1 MTAWAL
7 LIPLPAMGF
16 PLVSLHRFAPADT
29 TMTSS
34 TTPAP
39 ATSTASN
46 APSAS
51 ADLNIRLTSFSHGG
65 GCGCK
70 IAPGVL
76 ADILKKSTGFP
87 VPKELMVGIET
98 ADDAAV
104 YKLNDEQALIA
115 TTDFFMPIVDDP
127 YDFGRIAA
135 TNAISDVYA
144 MGGTP
149 IMALALVAMP
159 INQLPVDVIGRIIQ
173 GGESICAE
181 AGIPIAG
188 GHTIDSVEPIYG
200 LVVMG
205 LVHPSRIK
213 RNADAK
219 AGDKLVLGK
228 PLGVGVLS
236 AALKKEALDD
246 AGYRAMIANT
256 TKLNKPGKLLSGLN
270 GVHALTDVTG
280 FGLLGHALELAR
292 GAGVEVRINMSDVPL
307 LPNVEELA
315 AQGYIT
321 GASGRNWSGYGHDVV
336 LAEAVTPVQQALLTD
351 PQTSGGLLVSCA
363 AESVEEVLALF
374 RKEGFEDAQVVGEI
388 VDGPARVRV
397 LA

>member
-1 MTAWAL
+1 M
-7 LIPLPAMGF
+7 
-16 PLVSLHRFAPADT
+16 
-29 TMTSS
+29 
-34 TTPAP
+34 
-39 ATSTASN
+39 N
-46 APSAS
+46 APSE
-51 ADLNIRLTSFSHGG
+51 LPKIKLTSFSHGG

-70 IAPGVL
+70 IAPAVL
-76 ADILKKSTGFP
+76 HEILQNSQGTP
-87 VPKELMVGIET
+87 IPKELLVGIET

-127 YDFGRIAA
+127 FDFGKIAA

-159 INQLPVDVIGRIIQ
+159 VNNLPTEVIGKIIQ
-173 GGESICAE
+173 GGEAACRE

-205 LVHPSRIK
+205 LVHPSRVK
-213 RNADAK
+213 KNADAK
-219 AGDKLVLGK
+219 AGDKLILGK

-236 AALKKEALDD
+236 AALKKDQLD
-246 AGYRAMIANT
+246 ATGYAQMVKYT
-256 TKLNKPGKLLSGLN
+256 TMLNKPGAPLAQLP

-280 FGLLGHALELAR
+280 FGLAGHTLELAR
-292 GAGVEVRINMSDVPL
+292 GAKLTAVIDWAKVPL
-307 LPNVEELA
+307 LPSVESMVK
-315 AQGYIT
+315 QGFFT
-321 GASGRNWSGYGHDVV
+321 GASSRNWQSYGQDVQ
-336 LAEAVTPVQQALLTD
+336 LAAHLTKVQQDLLTD

-363 AESVEEVLALF
+363 DSAVDEVLAIF
-374 RKEGFEDAQVVGEI
+374 KSHGFEAAAVIGEMRA
-388 VDGPARVRV
+388 GPAQLHVI
-397 LA
+397 